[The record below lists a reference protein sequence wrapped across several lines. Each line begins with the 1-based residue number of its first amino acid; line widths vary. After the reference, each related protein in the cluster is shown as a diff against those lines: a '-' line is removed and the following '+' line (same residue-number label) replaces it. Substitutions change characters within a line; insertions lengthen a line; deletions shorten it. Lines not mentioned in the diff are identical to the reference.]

1 MQDRD
6 PNRFHRDPMAPGAAQ
21 GRQVMSKG
29 QERKK
34 ETKKKPQKSLAEK
47 RAAKEAKRKSR
58 G

>member
-1 MQDRD
+1 MQYRG
-6 PNRFHRDPMAPGAAQ
+6 PNRFHRDPMAPRAAQ
-21 GRQVMSKG
+21 GRQEMSKG

>member
-1 MQDRD
+1 MQDLQ
-6 PNRFHRDPMAPGAAQ
+6 PNRFHRDPTASRAAQ
-21 GRQVMSKG
+21 GRQEMSKG